1 MRSTKYPETPYF
13 VPNGDNQEETATLL
27 VGTAAEYGLSQRSV
41 RATVG
46 GFKIS
51 EELADIVFS
60 DEAGEVEAET
70 AAEAEAEV
78 DEAGDTFVVAD
89 YGVADVKAFV
99 TENPDEAEAVR
110 SAEVEGKNR
119 KSLIEW
125 LDEFLTETDETSG
138 DRAAKNNSTA
148 TDKE

>member
-27 VGTAAEYGLSQRSV
+27 VGTAAEYGLPQRSV

-46 GFKIS
+46 GFKVS

-60 DEAGEVEAET
+60 DGAGEVEAEV
-70 AAEAEAEV
+70 EAEV
-78 DEAGDTFVVAD
+78 DEAGDTFDVSD
-89 YGVADVKAFV
+89 YGVAEVKAFV

>member
-13 VPNGDNQEETATLL
+13 VPNGNNQEETATLL
-27 VGTAAEYGLSQRSV
+27 VGTASEYGLSQRSI

-60 DEAGEVEAET
+60 DEAETEVEAE
-70 AAEAEAEV
+70 A
-78 DEAGDTFVVAD
+78 DEAGDTFVVSD